1 MDMNRRNVLIGLG
14 TAAVGTGAA
23 FGSGAFTQVE
33 ADRTV
38 SVGVADDSN
47 AHVGLVPN
55 ADVAGAV
62 TTSGGDL
69 EIKLDSS
76 LGNGNGV
83 NRNASIRVSNE
94 TDPTINGSISAES
107 DNGFKIVNQN
117 DSAVSIDLEVDSADA
132 VELNAHY
139 YEGTDGLQGAV
150 TDNTQA
156 GTFNGGEID
165 SGLAAGDE
173 IAVAITVE
181 TGGGDVATNPV
192 IRVRATN

>member
-33 ADRTV
+33 AER
-38 SVGVADDSN
+38 SVNVEVANDSN

-165 SGLAAGDE
+165 SSLAAGNE

-181 TGGGDVATNPV
+181 TGGGDVTSDPV
-192 IRVRATN
+192 VRVRATN